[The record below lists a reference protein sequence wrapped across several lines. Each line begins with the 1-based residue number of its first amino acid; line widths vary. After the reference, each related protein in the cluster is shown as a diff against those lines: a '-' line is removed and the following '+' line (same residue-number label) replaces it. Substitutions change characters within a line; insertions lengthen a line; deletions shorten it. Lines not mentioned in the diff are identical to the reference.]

1 MNKTHLS
8 FIVAICSC
16 MIIVHFYQLSTYLIN
31 FPNWGDDFLFLAYFT
46 DLPGFTAREFW
57 NRTFEF
63 HSYIHRI
70 PMARMIT
77 AVYAI
82 FETNFDF
89 KTLTIL
95 ANLSTIT
102 LIYPI
107 SKLLQRNQINPW
119 HMVAMVGL
127 LFAPNGNMDNFALI
141 GVLQHTTSLVYLIW
155 ISYWIS
161 DPKSR
166 SWGIWFALL
175 YPMFSTEGLA
185 FIPCIVLLLIYLRD
199 SRVWIFSIAGVF
211 VFYVYFLG
219 YASPATIPFSG
230 SLVEKLLFTVK
241 GTIVFVGGAVK
252 KDLTISMIIG
262 TIFILNS
269 LFILWKYHQ
278 TKNGA
283 FLFSGLILLQIMAVG
298 AMITLGRGNAQ
309 AGDLG
314 ALFSERFS
322 TYGVIFI
329 LISYFAAIQPNLYTL
344 KFSRLWLLIPALVWV
359 GLSTVLAKP
368 KLENLHTRLIADA
381 SNAYYFNTNTV
392 YRFEEREINLLK
404 KSGHYTFPN
413 EIVSLSSIRG
423 KAQSMQLTQ
432 LPAYEAGISEYR
444 IARDGIYLVEKAN
457 NPWMF
462 LPINSLSH
470 SIKIKKDISFDQK
483 MSRFIWIPTN
493 ELTN

>member
-1 MNKTHLS
+1 MNKTQLS
-8 FIVAICSC
+8 IIVAICGC
-16 MIIVHFYQLSTYLIN
+16 MILAHFYHLSTYLIN

-46 DLPGFTAREFW
+46 DLPSFNFMEFGR
-57 NRTFEF
+57 RTTEF
-63 HSYIHRI
+63 HSYIHRF
-70 PMARMIT
+70 PMARLIT
-77 AVYAI
+77 AVYSI
-82 FETNFDF
+82 FQTEFNF

-95 ANLSTIT
+95 ANLSTLTI
-102 LIYPI
+102 IYPLT
-107 SKLLQRNQINPW
+107 KLIQRNQVNPW
-119 HMVAMVGL
+119 HLVALVGL

-199 SRVWIFSIAGVF
+199 SRVWIFSIAGLF

-219 YASPATIPFSG
+219 YASPATIPSSG

-252 KDLTISMIIG
+252 KDLIISMIIG
-262 TIFILNS
+262 TIFMLNT
-269 LFILWKYHQ
+269 LYILWKYHQ

-322 TYGVIFI
+322 TYGLIFI
-329 LISYFAAIQPNLYTL
+329 LISYFAAIQPNLYKL
-344 KFSRLWLLIPALVWV
+344 KFSRIWLLIPAMVWI

-404 KSGHYTFPN
+404 KSGNYTFPK
-413 EIVSLSSIRG
+413 EIVSLSSIREN
-423 KAQSMQLTQ
+423 AQSMILTQ
-432 LPAYEAGISEYR
+432 LPEYEAGISEYG
-444 IARDGIYLVEKAN
+444 IAREGILLVEQSNK
-457 NPWMF
+457 PWLF

-470 SIKIKKDISFDQK
+470 SIKIKKDIPFDQK
-483 MSRFIWIPTN
+483 MSRFVWIPTN
-493 ELTN
+493 KLAD